1 MNVAIGVLSK
11 KKECNYR
18 AVMTHLRIA
27 VQGCAHGELVN
38 IYNHVARQYASE
50 MPDILIVLGDF
61 QSLRDEDDMD
71 SIAVPDKYK
80 KLGDFPKYFTGELE
94 APLLTIFIGGNHENM
109 RGLAELPRGGFVAKN
124 IYYMGY
130 SGSIVVQ
137 GVRISGL
144 SGIYKSHDFERPRAS
159 LSQIKAEGWGRHVR
173 NMYHVR
179 KTDVLPLFMLTQTD
193 IMLSHDWP
201 NGIAHHGDLKK
212 LLKQKP
218 FFKRDIFNNDL
229 GSPVNW
235 QLLRKLTPC
244 WWLSAHLHVKFEA
257 QVALNKRARNEN
269 TENTDSNE
277 IDLGLDDDEDDGGG
291 DANIETSKKTNFLA
305 LDKCGRNRKH
315 MEIITVEADTSHPTF
330 HPEAVQI
337 YVDPEFVANQQFLEK
352 NPPKSRL
359 EHISFE
365 SLRERRGELG
375 EIDWESYRLNYA

>member
-1 MNVAIGVLSK
+1 MA
-11 KKECNYR
+11 
-18 AVMTHLRIA
+18 HLRIA

-38 IYNHVARQYASE
+38 IYNYVTRQYASE
-50 MPDILIVLGDF
+50 MPDLLIVLGDF
-61 QSLRDEDDMD
+61 QSLRDDNDMD

-80 KLGDFPKYFTGELE
+80 KLGDFPKYFSGELE
-94 APLLTIFIGGNHENM
+94 APLLTLFIGGNHENM
-109 RGLAELPRGGFVAKN
+109 RGLAELPQGGFVAKN

-130 SGSIVVQ
+130 SGSVMIQ

-144 SGIYKSHDFERPRAS
+144 SGIYKSHDFERPRAT
-159 LSQIKAEGWGRHVR
+159 LSQINTEGWERHVR

-179 KTDVLPLFMLTQTD
+179 KADVLPLFMLTQTD

-235 QLLRKLTPC
+235 QLLRKLTPH

-257 QVALNKRARNEN
+257 YVAVNKRARNEN
-269 TENTDSNE
+269 ARNTDPNE
-277 IDLGLDDDEDDGGG
+277 IDLGLDDNNEDDDSAG
-291 DANIETSKKTNFLA
+291 TSKKTNFLA

-315 MEIITVEADTSHPTF
+315 MEIITVEADADHPTF
-330 HPEAVQI
+330 HSDGIRI
-337 YVDPEFVANQQFLEK
+337 YLDPEFVANQQFLEK
-352 NPPKSRL
+352 NPPKSKL

-375 EIDWESYRLNYA
+375 DIDWESYRLEYA